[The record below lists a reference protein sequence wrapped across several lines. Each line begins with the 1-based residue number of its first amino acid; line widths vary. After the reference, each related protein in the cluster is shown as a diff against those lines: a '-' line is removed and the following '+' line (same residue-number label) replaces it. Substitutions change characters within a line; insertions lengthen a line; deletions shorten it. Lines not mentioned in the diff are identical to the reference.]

1 MVSYQQRIPLKGTE
15 DSIEY
20 FTHLLRDTKNEIGIN
35 SAEVLLRS
43 LINWHEGL
51 YSVTM

>member
-20 FTHLLRDTKNEIGIN
+20 FTHLLRDTKSEIGIN

-43 LINWHEGL
+43 LIYWHQG
-51 YSVTM
+51 

>member
-20 FTHLLRDTKNEIGIN
+20 FTHILRDTKNVIAVN
-35 SAEVLLRS
+35 SAEVLLKS
-43 LINWHEGL
+43 LVFWHKRNHP
-51 YSVTM
+51 